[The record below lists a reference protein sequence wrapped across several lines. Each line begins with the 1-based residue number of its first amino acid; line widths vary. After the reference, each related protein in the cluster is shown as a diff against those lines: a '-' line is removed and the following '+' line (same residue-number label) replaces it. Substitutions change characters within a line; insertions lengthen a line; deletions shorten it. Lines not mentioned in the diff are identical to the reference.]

1 MTAPLTTIDGY
12 NVIALGE
19 PPEFYVETT
28 IDGWRYIASLASLNT
43 TCELVCASSGLDPD
57 RIHQVPLSAI
67 EHIDAWVNENGEDP
81 DDDDDACDNQFG
93 LFCPQCGASDQLD
106 ITATVKVRLTADGT
120 DEDQA
125 HNGGT
130 GHEWHDESPCTCLA
144 CDYDGTVAEF
154 EPAYQAEKKA
164 IQDRLLHPAN
174 LAKLPPQAF
183 VENTGLC
190 TGPHGIPPVIS
201 VTRGETGY
209 NPIYTNMTAAA
220 LNEASGVTPAQ
231 ARAMFNGSLFGW
243 GTPGADPDNPINQKD

>member
-19 PPEFYVETT
+19 PPEFYVEIT
-28 IDGWRYIASLASLNT
+28 IDGWRYIASLVSLIAS
-43 TCELVCASSGLDPD
+43 CELVCTSSGLDPD
-57 RIHQVPLSAI
+57 RYHKVARATIDK
-67 EHIDAWVNENGEDP
+67 IDAWTDENGEDE
-81 DDDDDACDNQFG
+81 DECANQFG
-93 LFCPQCGASDQLD
+93 LLCPQCGASDQLD
-106 ITATVKVRLTADGT
+106 VTATVTVRLTADGT

-125 HNGGT
+125 YNGGT
-130 GHEWHDESPCTCLA
+130 GHEWHDESPCTCHA

-164 IQDRLLHPAN
+164 IQDRLHTAN

-183 VENTGLC
+183 IENTGLC

-201 VTRGETGY
+201 VTRGEMGY
-209 NPIYTNMTAAA
+209 NPIYTNMTANA

-243 GTPGADPDNPINQKD
+243 DAPAADPDNPINKD